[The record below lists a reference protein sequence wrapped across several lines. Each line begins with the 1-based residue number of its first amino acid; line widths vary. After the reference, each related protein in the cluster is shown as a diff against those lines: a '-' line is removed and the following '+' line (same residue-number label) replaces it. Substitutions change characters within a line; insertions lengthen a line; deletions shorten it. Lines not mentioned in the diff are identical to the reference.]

1 MRIRIPIGL
10 FLVLVLAGPAAAQ
23 TNLGVVGGALFP
35 VGDFAETADISPYI
49 GARYELQD
57 VNALGKVATV
67 SYLVYG
73 GYAFLVNDADFDA
86 ALKAVGI
93 DDNGGYFDLGLGAR
107 VYSKSNSLFVGVG
120 AEWVNLSP
128 AGAESSSNGFGL
140 NASLGF
146 ATAVTSFRL
155 ELEGRGNIAFLEG
168 DRHIESFL
176 VLIGLGLPF

>member
-1 MRIRIPIGL
+1 MRMRIPIGL
-10 FLVLVLAGPAAAQ
+10 FLVLVLAVPAAAQ

-35 VGDFAETADISPYI
+35 VGDFAKTTDISPYL

-73 GYAFLVNDADFDA
+73 GYAFLLTDADFDA
-86 ALKAVGI
+86 LLKSQGK
-93 DDNGGYFDLGLGAR
+93 DGNGGYFNLGLGAR
-107 VYSKSNSLFVGVG
+107 VYSKSTSLFVGIG
-120 AEWVNLSP
+120 AEYVNYNP

-140 NASLGF
+140 NAGLGF

-155 ELEGRGNIAFLEG
+155 ELEGRGNIVFLEG
-168 DRHIESFL
+168 DTHIGSFL